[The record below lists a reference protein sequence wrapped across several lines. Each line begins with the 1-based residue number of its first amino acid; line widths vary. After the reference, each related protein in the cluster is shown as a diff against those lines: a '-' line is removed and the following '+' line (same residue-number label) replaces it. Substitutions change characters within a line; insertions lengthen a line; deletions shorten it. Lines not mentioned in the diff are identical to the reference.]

1 METARLLPYSRADSP
16 FGLHL
21 VLDPSAPAGVRSPWV
36 SLAGSDD
43 AARILL
49 AAIRGGGDAV
59 LVCALKL
66 LPDSPPGADSR
77 AAWPETNVDLEERW
91 ARERRR
97 LSELRALSP
106 YFPRLVEIDP
116 ALGSLAEV
124 LPPLLYCRPTRT
136 FLRPPCPAC
145 RESLVLCR
153 DDAWLSARGLPTF
166 SGSPHRILFC
176 PTCSRGAAT
185 PSVYTTSAVTTD
197 LATVGSPDSL
207 LADLGRALR
216 GTWSEEEGDGAVG
229 DVAARAVRALG
240 HAPGSGGPDF
250 REVFLPFTF
259 CGSPYLLTAASAF
272 DLDGVAD
279 ALGGRPLDEAGP
291 GGQVRGTAVSVP
303 WAALAPDAPPTRRL
317 LFAPEGT
324 GLDAV
329 EVLLLK
335 LTVFRQIVEALVEW
349 YRAASRPHLD
359 LHPRHLLFDVASD
372 AGGLP
377 AFWTLRARLHG
388 VSSAVTPLP
397 VPDAAGVSLPGRSLS
412 VPYAAPEV
420 QEFHLAG
427 ERPAEVVFAAFEPE
441 GRGRFRLRGRLTD
454 PYGLFPPPLPHDTI
468 LLSLADRT
476 IDLGVRAVVLRADPG
491 RSRSDETAFTSDPV
505 TIDEA
510 ALPRLKEAL
519 GARIPGAKYRVFPN
533 FGAPA
538 DLYSL
543 GVVLLRLLLVN
554 DSQDL
559 PAVVQATERVAREI
573 ARESAAASR
582 RPVSLAR
589 LLEGVPDAAPR
600 FSKAQVFW
608 AEEDRIAGRPN
619 AIPDPLWAQAVLLAL
634 RLATRSAGF
643 SAAAS
648 AADFDPLF
656 REEKLERLLPE
667 LQSLAGELQAI
678 LFDRQT
684 LHLEVQQVLA
694 EILLDE
700 EVPEGRP

>member
-1 METARLLPYSRADSP
+1 METARLLPFSRADSP

-43 AARILL
+43 AARVLL
-49 AAIRGGGDAV
+49 AAIRGGGEAI
-59 LVCALKL
+59 LLCALKL

-77 AAWPETNVDLEERW
+77 TVSPETNLDLEERW
-91 ARERRR
+91 TRERRR
-97 LSELRALSP
+97 LAELRALSP
-106 YFPRLVEIDP
+106 FFPRLVEVDP
-116 ALGSLAEV
+116 ALAGLAEA
-124 LPPLLYCRPTRT
+124 LPPLLYCRPSRT

-145 RESLVLCR
+145 REPLLLCR
-153 DDAWLSARGLPTF
+153 DDGWLSARGLPTF

-185 PSVYTTSAVTTD
+185 PAVYSISTLATD
-197 LATVGSPDSL
+197 LATVGSPDGL

-216 GTWSEEEGDGAVG
+216 ETWTEEEGDGAVG
-229 DVAARAVRALG
+229 EVAARAVRALG
-240 HAPGSGGPDF
+240 QAPGSAGPDF

-272 DLDGVAD
+272 DLDGLAD

-291 GGQVRGTAVSVP
+291 GGQVRGTAVPVP
-303 WAALAPDAPPTRRL
+303 WASLAPDAPPTRRF

-329 EVLLLK
+329 EVLFLK
-335 LTVFRQIVEALVEW
+335 LTAFRQIFEALVEW

-388 VSSAVTPLP
+388 VASAVTPLP
-397 VPDAAGVSLPGRSLS
+397 VPDATGVSFPGRSLS

-420 QEFHLAG
+420 REFHLAG
-427 ERPAEVVFAAFEPE
+427 ERPAEVVLAAAEPE
-441 GRGRFRLRGRLTD
+441 GRGRFRLRGRLSD
-454 PYGLFPPPLPHDTI
+454 PYGLFPPPLPHDAI
-468 LLSLADRT
+468 LLSFADRT
-476 IDLGVRAVVLRADPG
+476 VDLGVTAVVLRADPG

-505 TIDEA
+505 AIDEA
-510 ALPRLKEAL
+510 ALRRLKAAF
-519 GARIPGAKYRVFPN
+519 GARIPGAKYRIFPN

-543 GVVLLRLLLVN
+543 GIVLLRLLLVN

-559 PAVVQATERVAREI
+559 PAVVQAVERVAREI
-573 ARESAAASR
+573 GGGSPATSR
-582 RPVSLAR
+582 RPVSLAH
-589 LLEGVPDAAPR
+589 LLARVPDAAPR
-600 FSKAQVFW
+600 FAKAQIFW
-608 AEEDRIAGRPN
+608 AEEDRMAGRPN
-619 AIPDPLWAQAVLLAL
+619 AIPDPLWEQVVLLAL
-634 RLATRSAGF
+634 RLATRVAGF
-643 SAAAS
+643 STAVS

-656 REEKLERLLPE
+656 REEKLERVLPE
-667 LQSLAGELQAI
+667 ILSIAGELQAL

-684 LHLEVQQVLA
+684 LHLEIQQVLA

-700 EVPEGRP
+700 AAPEARP